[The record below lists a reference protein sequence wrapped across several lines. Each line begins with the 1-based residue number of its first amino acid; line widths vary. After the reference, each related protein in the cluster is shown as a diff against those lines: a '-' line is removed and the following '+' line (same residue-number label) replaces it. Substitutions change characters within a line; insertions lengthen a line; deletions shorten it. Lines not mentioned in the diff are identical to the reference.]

1 MHPADPGTPMADAAD
16 QSAQAVETSDWR
28 KFRRGC
34 LYFLGVTSLAWMGL
48 EAIHVSFPYFQPG
61 SNIVTDAKRSWSLT
75 HPLFDDDA
83 QIRALVFGN
92 SKTLASFNPAL
103 FDTRV
108 AEAGVSGKVQ
118 SINEALPG
126 ERRFVVY
133 LNQLLSAGARP
144 THVLIQFPPIPE
156 DHELNWGDWLRHDKM
171 IVDTL
176 FPFRTMPRDFTLF
189 VFAAIGHGGIAGFYR
204 ESEQVAQQVVHDR
217 GYYFLKGQSHFAGDR
232 LPDDFRLPTD
242 TPAKAG
248 TRPID
253 TALPPFMRLSDLAKR
268 YGFKVILFPPTYRTG
283 ELAPAPA
290 RDPVEQIVPGHPE
303 LVVLGD
309 DYWLMPPRYF
319 SDPVHPNVEG
329 ADIYTARLAALVAP
343 LLKRD
348 EN

>member
-1 MHPADPGTPMADAAD
+1 MADAAD
-16 QSAQAVETSDWR
+16 QSAQAIEAPDWR

-34 LYFLGVTSLAWMGL
+34 LYFLVVSSLVWIGL
-48 EAIHVSFPYFQPG
+48 ESIHVSFPYIQPG
-61 SNIVTDAKRSWSLT
+61 SNIVTDAKLSWSLT

-83 QIRALVFGN
+83 KIRVLVFGN
-92 SKTLASFNPAL
+92 SKSLASFNPAR
-103 FDTRV
+103 FDARV
-108 AEAGVSGKVQ
+108 AEAGESGKVQ
-118 SINEALPG
+118 SFNEALPG
-126 ERRFVVY
+126 ERRFVAY

-156 DHELNWGDWLRHDKM
+156 DHELNWSEWLRHDKM

-176 FPFRTMPRDFTLF
+176 FPFRSMPRDFTLF
-189 VFAAIGHGGIAGFYR
+189 VFASIGHGGITGFYR
-204 ESEQVAQQVVHDR
+204 ESAQVARQVLVDR

-232 LPDDFRLPTD
+232 LPDDYSSPTD
-242 TPAKAG
+242 TPTKLG

-253 TALPPFMRLSDLAKR
+253 TTLPPFARLSDLAKR
-268 YGFKVILFPPTYRTG
+268 YKFKVILFPPVYRTG
-283 ELAPAPA
+283 ELAPAPT

-303 LVVLGD
+303 FVVLGD